1 MPKKKRDYGILCF
14 LGGEENFLKKA
25 FLPRTPSFKN
35 FETGVLFFY
44 QISYQCIT
52 ETLLVVFSA
61 VFLTRRSSYSFK
73 YSISL
78 SGIDIVL
85 LEFSVLGSFTM
96 FFCIRKLFGEKF
108 RNKIKN
114 KPKVTKFMNVVDK
127 LTYSQLVLITS
138 IPFSPSFFINLG
150 AGLSKINMKKYF
162 CALLIGKFAEMI
174 FLGYV
179 GVSLI
184 ECLTQPLA
192 LVKVVIIMLIGYGAS
207 VVVNKRFNLDERFE

>member
-1 MPKKKRDYGILCF
+1 MNFEDVLMEFLNSLGIWAPF
-14 LGGEENFLKKA
+14 LSCIFVFLEGVLA
-25 FLPRTPSFKN
+25 FLP
-35 FETGVLFFY
+35 LF
-44 QISYQCIT
+44 
-52 ETLLVVFSA
+52 VF
-61 VFLTRRSSYSFK
+61 VTVNIL
-73 YSISL
+73 SL
-78 SGIDIVL
+78 SNLFGTFLGTILGIIL
-85 LEFSVLGSFTM
+85 SWIFSVLGSFTM

-207 VVVNKRFNLDERFE
+207 VVVNKKVKLDERFE

>member
-1 MPKKKRDYGILCF
+1 MNFEDVLMEFLNSLGIWAPF
-14 LGGEENFLKKA
+14 LSCIFVFLEGVLA
-25 FLPRTPSFKN
+25 FLP
-35 FETGVLFFY
+35 LF
-44 QISYQCIT
+44 
-52 ETLLVVFSA
+52 VF
-61 VFLTRRSSYSFK
+61 VTVNIL
-73 YSISL
+73 SL
-78 SGIDIVL
+78 SNLFGTFLGTILGIIL
-85 LEFSVLGSFTM
+85 SWIFSVLGSFTM
-96 FFCIRKLFGEKF
+96 FFCIRRLFGEKF

-207 VVVNKRFNLDERFE
+207 VVVNKKFNLDERFE

>member
-1 MPKKKRDYGILCF
+1 MNFEDVLMEFLNSLGIWAPF
-14 LGGEENFLKKA
+14 LSCIFVFLEGVLA
-25 FLPRTPSFKN
+25 FLP
-35 FETGVLFFY
+35 LF
-44 QISYQCIT
+44 
-52 ETLLVVFSA
+52 VF
-61 VFLTRRSSYSFK
+61 VTVNIL
-73 YSISL
+73 SL
-78 SGIDIVL
+78 SNLFGTFLGTILGIIL
-85 LEFSVLGSFTM
+85 SWIFSVLGSFTM

-207 VVVNKRFNLDERFE
+207 VVVNKKFNLDERFE